1 MREGQEDA
9 AESRAKSMYD
19 MKFIGTLQSEENTDQ
34 QPKRI
39 KGIIK
44 SFRDPGH
51 SDTYE
56 LPGADGGALTPCTA
70 FGNALIQRLEQ
81 DKKMVFEVKDV

>member
-44 SFRDPGH
+44 STH
-51 SDTYE
+51 YHT
-56 LPGADGGALTPCTA
+56 
-70 FGNALIQRLEQ
+70 
-81 DKKMVFEVKDV
+81 